1 MKNLRRKKKNQ
12 LSRVWKY
19 QPACNPISGE
29 KLKMF
34 LVQCDKNS
42 YNDILNDTCI
52 LRIRKCKML
61 ILKLFFNSLQIVKLG
76 STLVSKHVIS
86 SSTKEYE

>member
-1 MKNLRRKKKNQ
+1 
-12 LSRVWKY
+12 
-19 QPACNPISGE
+19 
-29 KLKMF
+29 MF

-42 YNDILNDTCI
+42 YNNILNDTCI

-61 ILKLFFNSLQIVKLG
+61 ILKKAFFYSLQIVKLG
-76 STLVSKHVIS
+76 STLVSKHVIF